1 MSAEANKS
9 TIVNGKA
16 VLGIEFGSTRI
27 KAVLVNEK
35 NEPIAS
41 GSHEWENQLV
51 NNIWTYSEEA
61 IWKGIQDSYQD
72 MVKDVK
78 EKYGVP
84 VKKLAALGFSAMM
97 HGYMPFDKA
106 GNLMVPFRTWRNTMT
121 EQASEE
127 LTKLFSYH
135 IPQRWSIAHLY
146 QAILNKEEHV
156 KDIDF
161 MTTLEGYV
169 HWKVTGEK
177 VLGVGE
183 ASGMFPVDMNTRNY
197 DKKRMVQFDE
207 LVAPYGFP
215 WKLADILP
223 KVLVAGEEAGL
234 LTEAGAKLLDVT
246 GELEAGV
253 PLCPPEGDAGTGM
266 VATNSVAQRTGNVSA
281 GTSVFAMVVLEKEL
295 SKVYPEIDL
304 VTTPTGNLVAMVH
317 CNNCTSDLNAWVG
330 IFKEFAESMG
340 MKVDMNQLFGTL
352 YRKAME
358 GDADCGGLLAYN
370 YFSGEHITRF
380 EEGRPM
386 FVRTPESKFNL
397 ANFMR
402 VHLFT
407 SLGALKTGMDIL
419 LKEEGVKL
427 DKILGHG
434 GLFKTKGVG
443 QNLLSGAIDTP
454 VSVMGTAGEGGAW
467 GIAVLASYMVNK
479 TEGESLEEYL
489 DNKVFAGQEGIEV
502 QPDERDV
509 KGFDEFMVRYKAGLA
524 IERAAVDNLK

>member
-1 MSAEANKS
+1 MSLEANKS
-9 TIVNGKA
+9 TVVNGKA
-16 VLGIEFGSTRI
+16 VLGIELGSTRI

-35 NEPIAS
+35 NQPIAS

-61 IWKGIQDSYQD
+61 IWAGIQDSYQD
-72 MVKDVK
+72 MVRDVK

-84 VKKLAALGFSAMM
+84 VKKLAAIGFSAMM
-97 HGYMPFDKA
+97 HGYMPFNA
-106 GNLMVPFRTWRNTMT
+106 EGELLVPFRTWRNTMT
-121 EQASEE
+121 EKASEE
-127 LTKLFSYH
+127 LTELFQYH

-146 QAILNKEEHV
+146 QAMLNQEPHV
-156 KDIDF
+156 KDITF

-169 HWKVTGEK
+169 HWKLTGEK

-183 ASGMFPVDMNTRNY
+183 GSGMFPIDMEIKGY
-197 DKKRMVQFDE
+197 DKKCLAAFDE
-207 LVAPYGFP
+207 LAAPYGFP
-215 WKLADILP
+215 WKLEEILP
-223 KVLVAGEEAGL
+223 KVLLAGEEAGR
-234 LTEAGAKLLDVT
+234 LTEEGAKLLDTT
-246 GELEAGV
+246 GELEAGI
-253 PLCPPEGDAGTGM
+253 PFCPPEGDAGTGM
-266 VATNSVAQRTGNVSA
+266 VATNSIAKRTGNVSA
-281 GTSVFAMVVLEKEL
+281 GTSVFSMVVLEKPL

-317 CNNCTSDLNAWVG
+317 CNNCTSDLNAWVNL
-330 IFKEFAESMG
+330 FKEFAEAMG

-370 YFSGEHITRF
+370 YFSGEHITGF

-402 VHLFT
+402 VNLFT

-443 QNLLSGAIDTP
+443 QNLLAGAINTP
-454 VSVMGTAGEGGAW
+454 VSVMETAGEGGAW
-467 GIAVLASYMVNK
+467 GIAVLASYLVNK
-479 TEGESLEEYL
+479 EG
-489 DNKVFAGQEGIEV
+489 KIT
-502 QPDERDV
+502 
-509 KGFDEFMVRYKAGLA
+509 
-524 IERAAVDNLK
+524 